1 MALYNYVNFI
11 TACDN
16 KGGIG
21 KDKVLPW
28 RIPEELRYFQSITN
42 GHVVVMGRTTYF
54 SIPEKFRPLS
64 NRLNLVLT
72 NDPELLKNDHKHD
85 NLKFFNKDYYI
96 NNNYNKNNIPNYQ
109 NNLELFTL
117 SILVRNN
124 PTYSNREIFIIGGE
138 KIYNMYFN
146 LLNNLTLDETILYDL
161 QIYKIYLTHI
171 DKNYKCDT
179 FFPKI
184 SEDFKLTS
192 YSEKKYDEKENV
204 NYRFLKYEKELQN
217 IKSSEEEYLNIAKNI
232 IKNGNYRVDRTNTG
246 IYSIFGTQMRFD
258 IKNAIPILTTKRV
271 PFKTCVHE
279 LLWFLNGD
287 TNNKNL
293 QKNKVHIWDGNSSRE
308 FLDNYGLEHLE
319 EGDCGACY
327 GFQWRHFG
335 AKYID
340 CNTNYEGQ
348 GFDQVKYVLNLL
360 KTDPFSRR
368 IFLSAWNSAD
378 LGKTCLPPCHV
389 SIQFFVEENNGN
401 KYLSG
406 HMYQRSADWFLGEPF
421 NILSYT
427 VLIHLFAEM
436 CDMIP
441 KELIISTGD
450 THIYSNHVEQIKE
463 QLERTYLT
471 KPRLWINP
479 DVKNKELH
487 EITIDDFDLI
497 GYFSHPTIKG
507 KMAV

>member
-21 KDKVLPW
+21 KNKVLPW
-28 RIPEELRYFQSITN
+28 KIPEELRYFQTITN

-54 SIPEKFRPLS
+54 SIPENFRPLS

-72 NDPELLKNDHKHD
+72 NDPELLKNDHNHD
-85 NLKFFNKDYYI
+85 NLKFFNKDYYT
-96 NNNYNKNNIPNYQ
+96 NSNYNKNNIPNYQ
-109 NNLELFTL
+109 DHLELFTL

-124 PTYSNREIFIIGGE
+124 PVYCNREIFIIGGE
-138 KIYNMYFN
+138 KIYNMYYN
-146 LLNNLTLDETILYDL
+146 LLNRLSLDETIVYDL
-161 QIYKIYLTHI
+161 QIYKIYLTYI

-184 SEDFKLTS
+184 TEDFKLTS
-192 YSEKKYDEKENV
+192 YSDKKYNEKENV
-204 NYRFLKYEKELQN
+204 NYRFLKYEKQLHN

-232 IKNGNYRVDRTNTG
+232 IKKGNYRLDRTNTG

-258 IKNAIPILTTKRV
+258 IKNTIPMLTTKRV

-308 FLDNYGLEHLE
+308 FLDNYGLNHLE

-463 QLERTYLT
+463 QLTRTYLT

>member
-1 MALYNYVNFI
+1 MIYNYINFI

-21 KDKVLPW
+21 KNGSLPW
-28 RIPEELRYFQSITN
+28 NIPNEMKYFQSVTMGNI
-42 GHVVVMGRTTYF
+42 VVMGRTTYF

-72 NDPELLKNDHKHD
+72 NDEELLKNNHNHP
-85 NLKFFNKDYYI
+85 NLKFFNNGI
-96 NNNYNKNNIPNYQ
+96 NSNNNKNYNITDYHVKI
-109 NNLELFTL
+109 ELLTL
-117 SILVRNN
+117 SILVKNN
-124 PTYSNREIFIIGGE
+124 ALYYAKEIFIIGGE

-146 LLNNLTLDETILYDL
+146 LLNKYSFNDL
-161 QIYKIYLTHI
+161 QLNNIYLTYVNK
-171 DKNYKCDT
+171 DYKCDT

-184 SEDFKLTS
+184 DESFKLIH
-192 YSEKKYDEKENV
+192 YSDKHYDEKEKV
-204 NYRFLKYEKELQN
+204 NYRFLKYKKDIFYKNNYEK
-217 IKSSEEEYLNIAKNI
+217 KYLDIANKI
-232 IKNGNYRVDRTNTG
+232 LDKGNYRLDRTDTG
-246 IYSIFGTQMRFD
+246 IFSIFGTQMRFNITD
-258 IKNAIPILTTKRV
+258 YIPILTTKRV

-287 TNNKNL
+287 TDNKNL

-308 FLDNYGLEHLE
+308 FLDKYGLEHLE

-340 CNTNYEGQ
+340 CNTDYTGI

-368 IFLSAWNSAD
+368 IFLSAGNSAD
-378 LGKTCLPPCHV
+378 LDKTCLPPCHV
-389 SIQFFVEENNGN
+389 SIQFFVEEINGM

-427 VLIHLFAEM
+427 VLIYLFATM
-436 CDMIP
+436 CDMMP
-441 KELIISTGD
+441 HELVISTGD
-450 THIYSNHVEQIKE
+450 THIYSNHKEQMIEQI
-463 QLERTYLT
+463 QRSYLT
-471 KPRLWINP
+471 KPKLWINP
-479 DVKNKELH
+479 DVKNKNID
-487 EITIDDFDLI
+487 EITIDDFDLV

>member
-1 MALYNYVNFI
+1 MIYNYVNFI
-11 TACDN
+11 SACDN

-21 KDKVLPW
+21 KNGILPW
-28 RIPEELRYFQSITN
+28 NIPNEMKYFQSITIGN
-42 GHVVVMGRTTYF
+42 IVVMGRTTYF

-72 NDPELLKNDHKHD
+72 NDEELLKNNHNHP
-85 NLKFFNKDYYI
+85 NLKFFNNGI
-96 NNNYNKNNIPNYQ
+96 NSNNNKNYNITDYHIKI
-109 NNLELFTL
+109 ELLTL
-117 SILVRNN
+117 SILVKNN
-124 PTYSNREIFIIGGE
+124 PLYYAKEIFIIGGE

-146 LLNNLTLDETILYDL
+146 LLNKYSFNDL
-161 QIYKIYLTHI
+161 QLNNIYLTYVNK
-171 DKNYKCDT
+171 DYKCDT

-184 SEDFKLTS
+184 DESFTLIH
-192 YSEKKYDEKENV
+192 YSDKQYDEKEKV
-204 NYRFLKYEKELQN
+204 NYRFLKYKKDIFYKNNYEK
-217 IKSSEEEYLNIAKNI
+217 KYLDIANKI
-232 IKNGNYRVDRTNTG
+232 LDKGNYRLDRTDTG
-246 IYSIFGTQMRFD
+246 IFSIFGTQMRFNITD
-258 IKNAIPILTTKRV
+258 YIPILTTKRV

-287 TNNKNL
+287 TDNKNL

-308 FLDNYGLEHLE
+308 FLDKYGLEHLE

-340 CNTNYEGQ
+340 CNTDYTDI

-378 LGKTCLPPCHV
+378 LDKTCLPPCHV
-389 SIQFFVEENNGN
+389 SIQFFVEEINGM

-427 VLIHLFAEM
+427 VLIYLFATM

-441 KELIISTGD
+441 HELVISTGD
-450 THIYSNHVEQIKE
+450 THIYSNHKEQMIEQIH
-463 QLERTYLT
+463 RSYLT
-471 KPRLWINP
+471 KPKLWINP
-479 DVKNKELH
+479 DVKNKNID
-487 EITIDDFDLI
+487 EITIDDFDLV

>member
-1 MALYNYVNFI
+1 MIYNYVNFI

-21 KDKVLPW
+21 KDGNLPW
-28 RIPEELRYFQSITN
+28 SIPEEMRYFQSITLN
-42 GHVVVMGRTTYF
+42 NVVVMGKTTYF
-54 SIPEKFRPLS
+54 SIPNNYRPLR

-72 NDPELLKNDHKHD
+72 NDEELLKNDHGEKD
-85 NLKFFNKDYYI
+85 LIFFNNDIYRSNKKDNTIFSQIDDYEEKI
-96 NNNYNKNNIPNYQ
+96 Q
-109 NNLELFTL
+109 LLTL
-117 SILVRNN
+117 SLLVKDN
-124 PTYSNREIFIIGGE
+124 PVYKNKEIFIIGGE
-138 KIYNMYFN
+138 KIYNMYYN
-146 LLNNLTLDETILYDL
+146 LFKKVQYFDL
-161 QIYKIYLTHI
+161 QLNSIYLTYI
-171 DKNYKCDT
+171 YKDYKCDT
-179 FFPKI
+179 FFPKLDE
-184 SEDFKLTS
+184 SFRLEN
-192 YSEKKYDEKENV
+192 YSDKKYNEKEKV
-204 NYRFLKYEKELQN
+204 YYRFLKYEKSFEKEN
-217 IKSSEEEYLNIAKNI
+217 YEKKYLDIAKQI
-232 IKNGNYRVDRTNTG
+232 LEEGNYRLDRTETG
-246 IYSIFGTQMRFD
+246 IYSKFGTQMRFNISD
-258 IKNAIPILTTKRV
+258 RIPILTTKRV

-293 QKNKVHIWDGNSSRE
+293 QDKKVHIWDGNSSKD
-308 FLDNYGLEHLE
+308 FLNKIGLDHLE
-319 EGDCGACY
+319 ENDCGACY

-335 AKYID
+335 AEYKD
-340 CNTNYEGQ
+340 CNTDYTGQ

-378 LGKTCLPPCHV
+378 LNKTCLPPCHV
-389 SIQFFVEENNGN
+389 SIQFYVEEKNNQ

-427 VLIHLFAEM
+427 VLIYLFAHM
-436 CDMIP
+436 CDMKP
-441 KELIISTGD
+441 NELIISTGD
-450 THIYSNHVEQIKE
+450 THIYSNHLDQMKEQIN
-463 QLERTYLT
+463 RSYLT
-471 KPRLWINP
+471 KPKLWVNP
-479 DVKNKELH
+479 DVKNKELN

>member
-21 KDKVLPW
+21 KNKVLPW
-28 RIPEELRYFQSITN
+28 KIPEELRYFQTITN

-54 SIPEKFRPLS
+54 SIPENFRPLS

-72 NDPELLKNDHKHD
+72 NDPELLKNDHGYD
-85 NLKFFNKDYYI
+85 NLKFFNKNYYT
-96 NNNYNKNNIPNYQ
+96 NSSQNKNNIPNYQ
-109 NNLELFTL
+109 DHLELFTL

-124 PTYSNREIFIIGGE
+124 PVYYNREIFIIGGE
-138 KIYNMYFN
+138 KIYNMYYN
-146 LLNNLTLDETILYDL
+146 LLNRLSLDETIVYDL

-184 SEDFKLTS
+184 TEDFKLTS
-192 YSEKKYDEKENV
+192 YSDKKYDEKENV
-204 NYRFLKYEKELQN
+204 NYRFLKYEKELHN

-232 IKNGNYRVDRTNTG
+232 IKKGNYRVDRTNTG

-258 IKNAIPILTTKRV
+258 IKNTIPMLTTKRV

-308 FLDNYGLEHLE
+308 FLDNYGLNHLE

-463 QLERTYLT
+463 QLTRTYLT